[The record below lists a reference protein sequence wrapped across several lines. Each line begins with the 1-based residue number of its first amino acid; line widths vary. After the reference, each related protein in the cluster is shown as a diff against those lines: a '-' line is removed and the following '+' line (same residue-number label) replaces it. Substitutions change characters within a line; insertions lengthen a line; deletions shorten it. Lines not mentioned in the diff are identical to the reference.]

1 MAPMHRNAFAGPAE
15 RGAGRRGRGRVPH
28 PSIEERVARGKTAR
42 SKVPRSSH
50 AAWEPS
56 RERRS
61 PEDVLLEQAADRVPE
76 LVPLRHGR
84 MLASPFA
91 FFRGAAA
98 LMAADLAATPQS
110 DLAVQLCGDAHLS
123 NFGGFAAPDRELVF
137 DINDFD
143 ETARGPW
150 EWDVK
155 RLAASIAIAG
165 RELGLE
171 PPARRIAV
179 EAAVRAYR
187 EAMRRFATLRNL
199 ELWYSRLEVARIVSH
214 VGDRVN
220 RQERRAF
227 RRRVASAR
235 AKDHLR
241 ALSKLTRHVN
251 GSPRIVSRPPL
262 IVPVE
267 ELLPG
272 ESVEEQMRDLIR
284 GYRRSLP
291 VDRRHLLEGYRYTHM
306 ARRVGGVGS
315 VGTRTWIVLLIGR
328 DVDDP
333 LFLQVKQAGPSV
345 LERYAGSSATANHGR
360 RVVHGQR
367 LMQAD
372 GDIFLGW
379 LRATWADDTP
389 RDYYV
394 RQLWDWKIGAEV
406 ELMSPARLTVYG
418 TLCGWTLARAHAR
431 SGDRIAIAAYLGSG
445 KAFDRAIA
453 SFAEAYADQNER
465 DHAALEEAVR
475 DGRIAAERG
484 V

>member
-1 MAPMHRNAFAGPAE
+1 
-15 RGAGRRGRGRVPH
+15 
-28 PSIEERVARGKTAR
+28 
-42 SKVPRSSH
+42 
-50 AAWEPS
+50 
-56 RERRS
+56 
-61 PEDVLLEQAADRVPE
+61 VLLEQAADRVPE
-76 LVPLRHGR
+76 LVPIRHGR

-98 LMAADLAATPQS
+98 LMAADLTDTPQS
-110 DLAVQLCGDAHLS
+110 GLAVQLCGDAHLS

-155 RLAASIAIAG
+155 RLAASIAVAG

-171 PPARRIAV
+171 PAARRGAV
-179 EAAVRAYR
+179 ESAVRSYR
-187 EAMRRFATLRNL
+187 EAMRQFATLRNL
-199 ELWYSRLEVARIVSH
+199 ELWYARLDVARILSH
-214 VGDRVN
+214 VGDRVT

-227 RRRVASAR
+227 KRRVASAR

-241 ALSKLTRHVN
+241 AMSKLTQSVN
-251 GSPRIVSRPPL
+251 GSPRIASRPPL
-262 IVPVE
+262 LVPVE
-267 ELLPG
+267 ELFPHQ
-272 ESVEEQMRDLIR
+272 SVEEQMRELIR
-284 GYRRSLP
+284 AYRRTLP
-291 VDRRHLLEGYRYTHM
+291 VDRRHLLENYRYVHM

-328 DVDDP
+328 DGDDP

-345 LERYAGSSATANHGR
+345 LERYAGSRTTPNHGR
-360 RVVHGQR
+360 RVVEGQR
-367 LMQAD
+367 LMQVD

-431 SGDRIAIAAYLGSG
+431 SGDRVAIAAYLGSG
-445 KAFDRAIA
+445 TAFDRAIA
-453 SFAEAYADQNER
+453 TFAEAYADQNER
-465 DHAALEEAVR
+465 DHAALEEAAR
-475 DGRIAAERG
+475 DGRIAADRG

>member
-1 MAPMHRNAFAGPAE
+1 M
-15 RGAGRRGRGRVPH
+15 RRISH
-28 PSIEERVARGKTAR
+28 PSVEERTARGKAAR
-42 SKVPRSSH
+42 SNVPRSSH

-56 RERRS
+56 RERRP

-76 LVPLRHGR
+76 LVPIRHGR

-98 LMAADLAATPQS
+98 LMASDLTATPHS
-110 DLAVQLCGDAHLS
+110 GLTVQLCGDAHLS

-171 PPARRIAV
+171 PAAQRGAV
-179 EAAVRAYR
+179 ESAVRSYR
-187 EAMRRFATLRNL
+187 EAMRQFATLRNL
-199 ELWYSRLEVARIVSH
+199 ELWYARLDVARILSH
-214 VGDRVN
+214 TGDRVTAK
-220 RQERRAF
+220 ERSAF
-227 RRRVASAR
+227 KQRVASAR

-241 ALSKLTRHVN
+241 ALSKLTQLVD
-251 GSPRIVSRPPL
+251 GSPRIVSRPPR

-267 ELLPG
+267 ELFPG
-272 ESVEEQMRDLIR
+272 ERVEEHVRDLIR
-284 GYRRSLP
+284 AYRRSLP
-291 VDRRHLLEGYRYTHM
+291 VDRRHLLEDYRYAHM

-328 DVDDP
+328 DGDDP

-345 LERYAGSSATANHGR
+345 LERYARRGATPNHGR
-360 RVVHGQR
+360 RVVQGQR
-367 LMQAD
+367 LMQVD

-394 RQLWDWKIGAEV
+394 RQLWDWKLGAEV

-431 SGDRIAIAAYLGSG
+431 SGDRVAIAAYLGSG
-445 KAFDRAIA
+445 TAFDRAIA
-453 SFAEAYADQNER
+453 TFAEAYADQTER
-465 DHAALEEAVR
+465 DHAALEKAVR